1 MLRIKTFGTLGPFLL
16 NKGLLNSSETMLRQE
31 KKIITDTKE
40 VVQVLIDHYINKVQ
54 RSCGQ
59 KPTSVAKQSYL
70 IDDIKIVDHIVCH
83 YEHHPSVTHIKKNV
97 KIPQSST
104 CSLLAISEQEVK
116 KTLKELSTE
125 KSAGVDTI
133 PP

>member
-1 MLRIKTFGTLGPFLL
+1 
-16 NKGLLNSSETMLRQE
+16 MLRQE

-70 IDDIKIVDHIVCH
+70 IDDIKIVDNVIRH
-83 YEHHPSVTHIKKNV
+83 YKDHLSARQIKKNV
-97 KIPQSST
+97 NSVSPPSVSSPPPST
-104 CSLLAISEQEVK
+104 NK
-116 KTLKELSTE
+116 KKF
-125 KSAGVDTI
+125 G
-133 PP
+133 